1 MAGRRVPTEDTITKE
16 RQALGMRRAGLTY
29 DEIARNLGYSHA
41 SAARKAVQ
49 RGLKRTLQDDAD
61 ATRQLE
67 ADRLD
72 RLQAGVWTAAAG
84 GDVQALDR
92 VLKIMDRRAK
102 LLGLDVPAKHELTG
116 PGGGGLIVEV
126 LPDLL
131 PSMRHT
137 DAQADETPP
146 TEPGAEPD
154 ADDG

>member
-1 MAGRRVPTEDTITKE
+1 MAGTKVPAAETIEKE
-16 RQALGMRRAGLTY
+16 RRALGLRRAGITY
-29 DEIARNLGYSHA
+29 DEIARQVGYANA
-41 SAARKAVQ
+41 SGARKAVM

-72 RLQAGVWTAAAG
+72 RLQAGVWNAAAG

-116 PGGGGLIVEV
+116 PGGGGIIVEV
-126 LPDLL
+126 LPELL
-131 PSMRHT
+131 PSMNDS
-137 DAQADETPP
+137 DAQAD
-146 TEPGAEPD
+146 APD
-154 ADDG
+154 DDSADG

>member
-1 MAGRRVPTEDTITKE
+1 MAGTKVPAAETIEKE
-16 RQALGMRRAGLTY
+16 RRALGLRRAGITY
-29 DEIARNLGYSHA
+29 DEIARQVGYANA
-41 SAARKAVQ
+41 SGARKAVM

-72 RLQAGVWTAAAG
+72 RLQAGVWNAAAG

-116 PGGGGLIVEV
+116 PGGGGLVIEV
-126 LPDLL
+126 LPELL
-131 PSMRHT
+131 PSMKDNDDEA
-137 DAQADETPP
+137 DADQAD
-146 TEPGAEPD
+146 G
-154 ADDG
+154 